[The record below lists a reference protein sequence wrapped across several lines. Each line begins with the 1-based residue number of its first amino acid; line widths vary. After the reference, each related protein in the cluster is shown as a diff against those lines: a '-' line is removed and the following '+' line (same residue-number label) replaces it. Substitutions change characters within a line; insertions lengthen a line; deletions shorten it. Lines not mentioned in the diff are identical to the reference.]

1 MLKYVRAQ
9 IPNFLKTLGLIDL
22 SVEVNQV
29 GYLVQRYIY
38 IIYIYIYIYIRYI
51 YIYIIYIYIFINS
64 NLSGI

>member
-38 IIYIYIYIYIRYI
+38 IYIYQT

-64 NLSGI
+64 NLS

>member
-38 IIYIYIYIYIRYI
+38 IIYIYIYIYILDI
-51 YIYIIYIYIFINS
+51 YIYILYIFIY
-64 NLSGI
+64 L

>member
-38 IIYIYIYIYIRYI
+38 IYILDIYIYYIYLYI
-51 YIYIIYIYIFINS
+51 YKQ
-64 NLSGI
+64 

>member
-38 IIYIYIYIYIRYI
+38 IYILD
-51 YIYIIYIYIFINS
+51 IYIIYIYIFINS
-64 NLSGI
+64 NLS

>member
-38 IIYIYIYIYIRYI
+38 IIYIYIYIYILDI

-64 NLSGI
+64 NLS

>member
-38 IIYIYIYIYIRYI
+38 IYIYQI

-64 NLSGI
+64 NLS

>member
-38 IIYIYIYIYIRYI
+38 IYILDI

-64 NLSGI
+64 NLS

>member
-38 IIYIYIYIYIRYI
+38 IYILDIYIYYIYLYI
-51 YIYIIYIYIFINS
+51 YK
-64 NLSGI
+64 

>member
-38 IIYIYIYIYIRYI
+38 IYILDIYIYIL
-51 YIYIIYIYIFINS
+51 YIFIY
-64 NLSGI
+64 L

>member
-38 IIYIYIYIYIRYI
+38 IIYIYICIYIRYI
-51 YIYIIYIYIFINS
+51 YIYYIYLYIYK
-64 NLSGI
+64 

>member
-64 NLSGI
+64 NLS

>member
-38 IIYIYIYIYIRYI
+38 IYIRYI
-51 YIYIIYIYIFINS
+51 YIYYIYLYIYK
-64 NLSGI
+64 

>member
-38 IIYIYIYIYIRYI
+38 IIYIYIYIYILDI
-51 YIYIIYIYIFINS
+51 YIYYIYLYIYK
-64 NLSGI
+64 

>member
-9 IPNFLKTLGLIDL
+9 IPNILKTLGLIDL

-38 IIYIYIYIYIRYI
+38 IYILDI

-64 NLSGI
+64 NLS

>member
-38 IIYIYIYIYIRYI
+38 IIYIYIYIYIYIRYI
-51 YIYIIYIYIFINS
+51 YIYYIYLYIYK
-64 NLSGI
+64 

>member
-38 IIYIYIYIYIRYI
+38 IYIRYI

-64 NLSGI
+64 NLS

>member
-38 IIYIYIYIYIRYI
+38 IYIRYI
-51 YIYIIYIYIFINS
+51 YILYIFIY
-64 NLSGI
+64 L

>member
-38 IIYIYIYIYIRYI
+38 IIYIYIYIYILDI
-51 YIYIIYIYIFINS
+51 YIYYIYLYIYKQ
-64 NLSGI
+64 

>member
-38 IIYIYIYIYIRYI
+38 IIYIYIYIYQIYI
-51 YIYIIYIYIFINS
+51 YIYYIYLYIYKQ
-64 NLSGI
+64 